1 LSRVAD
7 HPKQDKDANLPA
19 ERIGNRFVTTYQPE
33 IALQIVEKVA
43 EGQTINKICEKG
55 SGMPHPTTFKRWI
68 VNHPELARAMDAAR
82 KLSAQSIEEEA
93 LDAAREIKKSQRD
106 GTHVRAVE
114 VLLQQLR
121 WSMERRDPAQF
132 GTKAPVNIRVPIQ
145 INTTLEMGKDEG
157 SIIEGK
163 SIYTIE
169 ARHNVSPQTVIE
181 HVQEADTITPLAES
195 KPIVKKQVKRNPS

>member
-1 LSRVAD
+1 MSRVVD

-19 ERIGNRFVTTYQPE
+19 ERIGSRFVTTYQPE
-33 IALQIVEKVA
+33 IALQIVERVA
-43 EGQTINKICEKG
+43 EGETVNQICAKG
-55 SGMPHPTTFKRWI
+55 TGMPHPTTFKRWI
-68 VNHPELARAMDAAR
+68 VNHPDLARAMDAAR
-82 KLSAQSIEEEA
+82 KLSAQAIEEEA
-93 LDAAREIKKSQRD
+93 LDAARLIGKAQKD
-106 GTHVRAVE
+106 GTHVRAIE
-114 VLLQQLR
+114 VMLNQLR

-157 SIIEGK
+157 SVIDGK

-181 HVQEADTITPLAES
+181 HVQETDSITPLAES
-195 KPIVKKQVKRNPS
+195 KPRGKK